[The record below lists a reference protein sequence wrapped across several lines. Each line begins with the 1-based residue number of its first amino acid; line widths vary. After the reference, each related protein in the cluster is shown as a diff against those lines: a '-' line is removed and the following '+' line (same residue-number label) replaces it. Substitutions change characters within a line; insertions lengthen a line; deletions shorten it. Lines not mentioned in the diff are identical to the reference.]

1 MADVKKIIA
10 IIFIASAV
18 FTACSKAQMDEESY
32 TILREQIFEN
42 IAVKGIDH
50 KLTSAEKKAILTDDL
65 KKYKIDFDLFCNYMQ
80 NKHSDDYKYIF
91 EK

>member
-1 MADVKKIIA
+1 VKNFIV
-10 IIFIASAV
+10 IIFIASLA

-32 TILREQIFEN
+32 TILRDQIFEN

-50 KLTSAEKKAILTDDL
+50 KLSSEEKKIILSDDL